1 MDKSQYVSASLAEF
15 MSVWN
20 QGGQASLNLSTNSG
34 FIDISFNLRLGQPG
48 TLFSNFP
55 SSTPSSRQRHRGPGQ
70 KERNRQRA
78 ARHQAAQAGEA
89 PVPTEPVETSPQVGW
104 GDN

>member
-1 MDKSQYVSASLAEF
+1 MSASLAEF
-15 MSVWN
+15 LSVWN

-34 FIDISFNLRLGQPG
+34 FIDISFNLRLGHPG
-48 TLFSNFP
+48 ALFSNSP
-55 SSTPSSRQRHRGPGQ
+55 SSTPSSRQRHCGPGQ